1 MTLTRRQWCAI
12 AILSAA
18 MALDALISINGAWNS
33 NATFYEANPLFA
45 AFRTFELYSLA
56 VIVLKAIAIG
66 LTALIISTLNKE
78 PEEPWGDAAAAGA
91 VLSFAAIF
99 GTMAIINLLV

>member
-12 AILSAA
+12 AILSAV

-78 PEEPWGDAAAAGA
+78 PGEPWGDLAAMGAAFSFT
-91 VLSFAAIF
+91 VLFI
-99 GTMAIINLLV
+99 TMAGINLVI